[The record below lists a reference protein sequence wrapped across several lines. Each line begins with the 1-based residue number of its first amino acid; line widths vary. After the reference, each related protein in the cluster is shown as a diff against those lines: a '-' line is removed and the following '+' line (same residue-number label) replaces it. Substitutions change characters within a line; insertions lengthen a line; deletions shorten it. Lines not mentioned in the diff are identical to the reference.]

1 MTTGPVTVQLTP
13 ADYALAER
21 HVAES
26 LRRQGRWYWPLRV
39 LGVAIGFLAVLG
51 FIGLFSYEAR
61 HASPSTHAVR
71 TSALMLLTA
80 GFLVGVAALLH
91 RRSVAGVLFKPGS
104 RLLQPY
110 KLSVAESGIALESVS
125 GTASLPWAAVV
136 KVELQGNHLFLFTQ
150 PNYAVVVPV
159 HAFSSRSE
167 LESFAAHVSALKA
180 RHAV

>member
-1 MTTGPVTVQLTP
+1 MNTSTLTVQLTP
-13 ADYALAER
+13 ADYAVAER
-21 HVAES
+21 HIAES

-39 LGVAIGFLAVLG
+39 IGVAIGFLAVLG

-61 HASPSTHAVR
+61 NTTLGTHAVR
-71 TSALMLLTA
+71 NSALMLLVA
-80 GFLVGVAALLH
+80 GALVGVAALLH

-110 KLSVAESGIALESVS
+110 NLCVAESGISLESVS
-125 GTASLPWAAVV
+125 GTARLPWSAVL

-159 HAFSSRSE
+159 HAFRGRSE
-167 LESFAAHVSALKA
+167 LEAFAANISALKA
-180 RHAV
+180 QHAV